1 MSLRTAYTFW
11 APIYDLF
18 LRGPMRTARA
28 RNLQSLGSIDGLRV
42 ALIGIG
48 SGLDLELLPD
58 AGRPERCCGIDLTH
72 AMLTQAIPR
81 ATHCPFPVELCEGDA
96 TALPYRDEQFD
107 VVILHLILAVVPH
120 PDRALAEA
128 KRVLAPGGRILIFDK
143 FLDPGQHAP
152 VRRLISPVLGW
163 LATRTDVRFEPL
175 LAAHPDLTVTR
186 HEPLLARGWFR
197 GITLTKTRN
206 DPPTD
211 QEHPD

>member
-18 LRGPMRTARA
+18 LRSPMRTARV
-28 RNLQSLGSIDGLRV
+28 RNLQSLGSIDDLKI

-58 AGRPERCCGIDLTH
+58 AGRPQYCCGLDLTH
-72 AMLTQAIPR
+72 AMLIRAIPR
-81 ATHCPFPVELCEGDA
+81 ASRCPFPVELCEGDA

-107 VVILHLILAVVPH
+107 IVILHLILAVVPQ
-120 PDRALAEA
+120 PDRVLAEA

-152 VRRLISPVLGW
+152 VRCLISPMLGR

-175 LAAHPDLTVTR
+175 LVAHPDLTITR
-186 HEPLLARGWFR
+186 DEPLLARGWFR

-206 DPPTD
+206 DLPAD